1 MTPQMI
7 EWTLEILEWV
17 RGQLFENW
25 PEAQLRGSAP
35 GVFPEPYRIRFRER
49 EKMSE
54 YWLTLLPPAIC
65 NTTVGDVTALL
76 EAEDWIQLMRDT
88 GQISVGVRAP
98 TEDTPALI
106 LS

>member
-1 MTPQMI
+1 
-7 EWTLEILEWV
+7 
-17 RGQLFENW
+17 
-25 PEAQLRGSAP
+25 
-35 GVFPEPYRIRFRER
+35 
-49 EKMSE
+49 
-54 YWLTLLPPAIC
+54 LLPPAIC